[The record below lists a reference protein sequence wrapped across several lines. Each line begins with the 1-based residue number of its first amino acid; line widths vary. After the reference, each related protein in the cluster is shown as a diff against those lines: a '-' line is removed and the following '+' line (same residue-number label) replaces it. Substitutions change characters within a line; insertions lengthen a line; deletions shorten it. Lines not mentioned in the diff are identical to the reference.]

1 MFKCRLIANMGKTQ
15 IITCHELHHR
25 ELKLIPSPPHNA
37 LECKMNPKNSLGRN
51 LLSSMKKFSSI
62 FYFLSCILNINYL
75 LLIIANWLCLKVCYI
90 NNVIRTKYTLILFV
104 ILEVSHK

>member
-1 MFKCRLIANMGKTQ
+1 MGKTQ

-37 LECKMNPKNSLGRN
+37 LECKMNPKNSLGSN
-51 LLSSMKKFSSI
+51 LLSSMKKFSNI

-75 LLIIANWLCLKVCYI
+75 LLIIANWLLLIIANWLCLKVCFI
-90 NNVIRTKYTLILFV
+90 NNVIGTKYTLILFV
-104 ILEVSHK
+104 ILKVSHK